1 MKRFLLI
8 LVVLIVAAG
17 AFLYFGG
24 AERLGIELPFGPPQ
38 TAAAPDT
45 QGQDDSAEVPLPPVL
60 ASTDVIADAKVVPV
74 QYADLSM
81 PTSGIVDEVLVA
93 EGGQVQAGDVI
104 VRLQNVRQ
112 QAAVEQ
118 ARAALFRA
126 QAQMAELEAGARIEE
141 IEAAQA
147 SVDAA
152 KARLSQLSDPARP
165 EEIKAAEAEVTS
177 AQAALNA
184 LYRDPSD
191 TAQREAKADLNA
203 AEAKL
208 RQARS
213 DYNEVAWRSDIGK
226 LPQSFALEEAT
237 TAFEAAQAR
246 FDSLFNSPD
255 ADAVAAAQ
263 ARIQQA
269 QADLDRL
276 TTPATDAQIAEAEA
290 EVRRNQANLDQ
301 LLAGARAEEIA
312 RVGADIADAKAR
324 LMQAESDLADTELRA
339 PFAGTLAFLD
349 VKNGEQVNAGTVIA
363 QVADLTQWQI
373 ETSDLTEI
381 NIVNVAE
388 GDPVTLTFDA
398 INDLEIGGTVERIRP
413 VGENQQG
420 DIVYTVI
427 VKPDTQDA
435 RLRWNMTAVTRI
447 GQE

>member
-1 MKRFLLI
+1 MKRFLIVLLI
-8 LVVLIVAAG
+8 LIVAAG
-17 AFLYFGG
+17 GFLYFGG

-38 TAAAPDT
+38 SAAAPDE
-45 QGQDDSAEVPLPPVL
+45 QAQDGSAEVSLPPVL
-60 ASTDVIADAKVVPV
+60 ASSAVIADAKVVPV
-74 QYADLSM
+74 AYADLSM
-81 PTSGIVDEVLVA
+81 PTSGIVAEVVA
-93 EGGQVQAGDVI
+93 EEGAQVQQGDVI
-104 VRLQNVRQ
+104 LRLQNVRQ

-126 QAQMAELEAGARIEE
+126 QAQMAELEAGARAEE
-141 IEAAQA
+141 IMASQAA
-147 SVDAA
+147 VDAA
-152 KARLSQLSDPARP
+152 KARLAQLSDPARP
-165 EEIKAAEAEVTS
+165 EQIEAAEADLASTQS
-177 AQAALNA
+177 ALSA
-184 LYRDPSD
+184 LYRGPND
-191 TAQREAKADLNA
+191 TDQRAAQADLNA
-203 AEAKL
+203 AQAKL

-213 DYNEVAWRSDIGK
+213 DYNEVAWSSDIGK

-246 FDSLFNSPD
+246 YDALFNSPD

-269 QADLDRL
+269 QAELDRL
-276 TTPATDAQIAEAEA
+276 NTPATDAQIAEAAA

-349 VKNGEQVNAGTVIA
+349 VKEGEQVNTGAVIA
-363 QVADLTQWQI
+363 QVADLTEWQI

-398 INDLEIGGTVERIRP
+398 INDLEIGGTVQRIRP
-413 VGENQQG
+413 VGENKQG

-427 VKPDTQDA
+427 VTPDSQDE

-447 GQE
+447 GE